1 MAAPQQA
8 HRSLREDVTLPNTV
22 RIATRKGDL
31 RRQWGV
37 QKGYRRLW
45 EIRRGRRRGMSV
57 RSTLGRGNDSDSGP
71 EQLFCSPA
79 DIIKIYIEW
88 DELPTWS
95 FQG

>member
-1 MAAPQQA
+1 MAAPQQT
-8 HRSLREDVTLPNTV
+8 HRSLREDVTLANTV
-22 RIATRKGDL
+22 RIATRKGHLWRQRGPERVSMSLGDS
-31 RRQWGV
+31 RRSE
-37 QKGYRRLW
+37 K
-45 EIRRGRRRGMSV
+45 GMSA

-95 FQG
+95 FPG